1 MSEFRLVHFGIAS
14 LAAVAMASPVSGRS
28 YRAACDADSPR
39 AKSFI
44 ASANSTFPRLDS
56 LQRARLGWRSAPK
69 SVMLVT
75 QSATC
80 DSIVAAHNRFVAGQH
95 AAYRVSRAVIAK
107 AGSAFLLELPPAQ
120 VPAERMIFIY
130 DSTLKFTAIY

>member
-14 LAAVAMASPVSGRS
+14 LAAVAMASPVAGRS
-28 YRAACDADSPR
+28 YRAACDADSPGAR
-39 AKSFI
+39 SFI
-44 ASANSTFPRLDS
+44 ASANSTFPHLDS
-56 LQRARLGWRSAPK
+56 LRRARLGWRTAPH
-69 SVMLVT
+69 SVILVT
-75 QSATC
+75 REATC
-80 DSIVAAHNRFVAGQH
+80 DSVLAAHNRFVAGQN